1 MEPITNVL
9 RAESPES
16 RQQFIVKTF
25 TDCFDDVMRAE
36 SDAWRSKFRKMAS
49 TPFAFY
55 RGSACMFY
63 ADVARD
69 LDPFLNEKTSRVW
82 IQGDLHAENFGTYL
96 NSEGILV
103 FDVNDFDEAYV
114 GPFTWDMKRFAAS
127 LALIGYQKALSD
139 DEIRH
144 VIQVAARGYVKRVKA
159 FAEKGHADGFAL
171 TIASTTGKLQELINE
186 TRLESRYSLLE
197 SLTSIENYDRRFT
210 INKIN
215 RPIDKMLYQQLET
228 CFEEYLETIPKRK
241 RKDRVNYNIK
251 DIVEVQGAGIGSAGF
266 KIYSFLLE
274 GPTQTLE
281 NDVIVSMKQ
290 GQVASASRVQT
301 DASVGS
307 YFQHH
312 GHRTCLSQRA
322 LQVNADP
329 WLGYNALNGIGY
341 FVSEFSPY
349 TADLNWDGI
358 NKMDDILELV
368 DFLGQAI
375 AKIHCVSDDDSDH
388 TLVPYS
394 TEEAIY
400 KMLQGKEDAFVD
412 EMVRFGIEYGDIVRD
427 DYRLFVDAFRNHMF
441 PQL

>member
-1 MEPITNVL
+1 VL
-9 RAESPES
+9 TGSVLSGGERLRISA
-16 RQQFIVKTF
+16 QLA
-25 TDCFDDVMRAE
+25 D
-36 SDAWRSKFRKMAS
+36 AS
-49 TPFAFY
+49 TGAQIWSRSFD
-55 RGSACMFY
+55 GEL
-63 ADVARD
+63 ADLMGLQDQVTTLVANGIGDTMVINAANLSEKHRSNPTAAD
-69 LDPFLNEKTSRVW
+69 LRL
-82 IQGDLHAENFGTYL
+82 Q
-96 NSEGILV
+96 
-103 FDVNDFDEAYV
+103 
-114 GPFTWDMKRFAAS
+114 
-127 LALIGYQKALSD
+127 
-139 DEIRH
+139 
-144 VIQVAARGYVKRVKA
+144 AR
-159 FAEKGHADGFAL
+159 AL
-171 TIASTTGKLQELINE
+171 TLQPV
-186 TRLESRYSLLE
+186 
-197 SLTSIENYDRRFT
+197 SIENYDRRFT

-301 DASVGS
+301 DTSVGS

-322 LQVNADP
+322 LQANADP
-329 WLGYNALNGIGY
+329 WLGYNSLNGIGY

-368 DFLGQAI
+368 DYLGQAI

-400 KMLQGKEDAFVD
+400 EMLQGKEDAFVD
-412 EMVRFGIEYGDIVRD
+412 EMVRFGMEYGDIVRD